1 MNGLSE
7 RVTMV
12 FGAAAISFAAT
23 LSVLWPT
30 ETQADDEEAAIAQD
44 DDVDAETTKAGKLSM
59 KSRLVEDEK
68 VKGRWY
74 LEMQIK
80 NNDPLDEQEAEV
92 EGRVM
97 AFDMRSE
104 MSRSAPMPRAVFKCK
119 EQVRVAAGET
129 VVRRQLLP
137 AALAKKVVASM
148 QGKSRVAGNAVVL
161 RSGRYQTSV
170 AEVVK
175 KEQKEQR
182 VRQAT
187 RS

>member
-1 MNGLSE
+1 MNGLSKK
-7 RVTMV
+7 VVVV
-12 FGAAAISFAAT
+12 FGVAAISFAAT
-23 LSVLWPT
+23 LAVLWPR

-44 DDVDAETTKAGKLSM
+44 DDVDAETTVAGKLAM
-59 KSRLVEDEK
+59 KSRLVEDER

-92 EGRVM
+92 EGQVL
-97 AFDMRSE
+97 AFDLRSE
-104 MSRSAPMPRAVFKCK
+104 MSRSMPMPKAVFKCT

-129 VVRRQLLP
+129 VVRRQALP
-137 AALAKKVVASM
+137 AALAKKVVAAM
-148 QGKSRVAGNAVVL
+148 HGKSRVAGNAVV
-161 RSGRYQTSV
+161 RSSGRYQTSI

-175 KEQKEQR
+175 KEHKAR
-182 VRQAT
+182 PAG